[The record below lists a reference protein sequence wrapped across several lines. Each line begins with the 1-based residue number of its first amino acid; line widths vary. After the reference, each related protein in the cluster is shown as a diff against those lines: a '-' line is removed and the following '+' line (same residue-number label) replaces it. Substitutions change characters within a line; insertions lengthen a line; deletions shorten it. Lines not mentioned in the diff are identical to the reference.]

1 LNSNELMQFQTVLR
15 LAICFLAALLLV
27 CFSILFPS
35 LIMSRRAIASPT
47 DSIASQVYSQNNLSV
62 LVPDWSQLTF
72 AALPPI
78 RQNVD
83 ITASAEISDADRFG
97 LARRIQSGMTPDQ
110 YLKLG
115 DFEDSLYP
123 QYMSLQSIAS
133 VSQAQYD
140 LSQVALSGFNLIRDQ
155 TLNDL
160 RQAIPGIGD
169 FSVSQIPLITA
180 LLKQAK
186 LGDWT
191 NKSLSEL
198 VQWKPDLGNLKLG
211 AIKLDPFSVNDL
223 PGLKD
228 IPLANLQNW
237 QNSLIK
243 DVPGLKDVPLSQ
255 FPVSLVNAGAL
266 GVVDMVYGEKESDR
280 TNTISGSDV
289 EGFQVP
295 CRENCVYTE
304 LAGPQQL
311 YGKQWI
317 SGKYQQVKGGHGPL
331 AIVNGGKEPT
341 GRHPFGTAF
350 KVVIW
355 DVVESEGRVDTAL
368 FFRICHRILGVS
380 KTCTPYFIGPVP
392 FMSYHENDP
401 MLVGLLD
408 AQGGSTTGVS
418 IPQDVIDKARAA
430 GVSLGEDDPEFSD
443 SELCGTGPGGVD
455 LGALAAGI
463 SGIEGGYNSAGYYDP
478 ESAGR
483 GLGRYQYMTF
493 RSDVRVI
500 IAKHPGGED
509 FLQRANVNDNSSGY
523 IAALDRELPNYFT
536 QADQDALFK
545 QDQASNIRIAMSQ
558 IDPTTQRP
566 FTGTRLIERVGQ
578 IHFGGPN
585 AAIDGSG
592 SDIHGQLSIYGYGKE
607 LSQNYQAAL
616 QKMGGKPCAIAQ
628 GSGKSTGKMI
638 YPEGANAPIPSG
650 GYFGADRGDHIH
662 AGVDFSMTMGTPIK
676 AADGGTVEFAGRT
689 DPDGFGTLIV
699 IDHGNGIKTYYG
711 HPSHINVKTG
721 QKVSQGQIIGGVG
734 QEGDSTGPHLHFE
747 VRRNG
752 TPVDPMPYLHK

>member
-1 LNSNELMQFQTVLR
+1 MNSKELMQFQTVIR
-15 LAICFLAALLLV
+15 RAIYFLAALLLM
-27 CFSILFPS
+27 CFSVLS
-35 LIMSRRAIASPT
+35 LSFVGVTIAAPT
-47 DSIASQVYSQNNLSV
+47 TSIASQVYSQDNLST

-78 RQNVD
+78 QQNVD
-83 ITASAEISDADRFG
+83 ITASAVISDADQYG
-97 LARRIQSGMTPDQ
+97 LARQIQAGMTPDQ
-110 YLKLG
+110 YLNLG

-140 LSQVALSGFNLIRDQ
+140 LSQVAISGFDLIRDQ

-160 RQAIPGIGD
+160 RQAIPGLGD
-169 FSVSQIPLITA
+169 FAVGQVPPIAA
-180 LLKQAK
+180 LLKQTK
-186 LGDWT
+186 LDDWVS
-191 NKSLSEL
+191 KSLDEL

-211 AIKLDPFSVNDL
+211 TIKLDPFSIIDL

-243 DVPGLKDVPLSQ
+243 DVPGLKDVPLNQ
-255 FPVSLVNAGAL
+255 FPMSLINAGAI
-266 GVVDMVYGEKESDR
+266 GVIDMVYGEKESDR

-289 EGFQVP
+289 EGFQVA
-295 CRENCVYTE
+295 CRENCAYTE
-304 LAGPQQL
+304 LTGPQQL

-368 FFRICHRILGVS
+368 FFRICHRVFGFG

-392 FMSYHENDP
+392 FMSYHENDRI
-401 MLVGLLD
+401 LVGLLD
-408 AQGGSTTGVS
+408 AQGGATTGVS
-418 IPQDVIDKARAA
+418 IPQDVIDKARAV
-430 GVSLGEDDPEFSD
+430 GVSLGDDASDFSD
-443 SELCGTGPGGVD
+443 SALCGTGPGGVD

-463 SGIEGGYNSAGYYDP
+463 SGIEGGYSSAGYYDP
-478 ESAGR
+478 QAGGR

-493 RSDVRVI
+493 RSDVRAI

-509 FLQRANVNDNSSGY
+509 FLRRADVNNNSSGY

-566 FTGTRLIERVGQ
+566 FTGTRLIERLGQ
-578 IHFGGPN
+578 IHFGGSN
-585 AAIDGSG
+585 AAIDGGG
-592 SDIHGQLSIYGYGKE
+592 SDIHGRLSIYSYGKE
-607 LSQNYQAAL
+607 LSKNYQAAL
-616 QKMGGKPCAIAQ
+616 QKMGGKPCAIAE
-628 GSGKSTGKMI
+628 GSGKPTGKMI

-650 GYFGADRGDHIH
+650 GYFGADRGDHTH
-662 AGVDFSMTMGTPIK
+662 AGVDFSMPLGTPIK
-676 AADGGTVEFAGRT
+676 AADGGRVEFAGRT
-689 DPDGFGTLIV
+689 DPDGYGTLIIV
-699 IDHGNGIKTYYG
+699 DHGNGLKTYYG
-711 HPSHINVKTG
+711 HASRINVKTG

-734 QEGDSTGPHLHFE
+734 EEGRSTGPHLHFE

>member
-1 LNSNELMQFQTVLR
+1 MNSYELMQFQTVIR
-15 LAICFLAALLLV
+15 TAVSFLAPLLLICFSV
-27 CFSILFPS
+27 LFPS
-35 LIMSRRAIASPT
+35 IMSDRVIAAPG
-47 DSIASQVYSQNNLSV
+47 DAIASQVYSQDNLSA

-72 AALPPI
+72 AALPAI

-83 ITASAEISDADRFG
+83 ITASAEVGNADKYG
-97 LARRIQSGMTPDQ
+97 LVRQIQAGMTPDQ

-123 QYMSLQSIAS
+123 QYMNLQSIAS

-140 LSQVALSGFNLIRDQ
+140 LSQVALSSFDLMLDQ

-160 RQAIPGIGD
+160 KQTIPGLGD
-169 FSVSQIPLITA
+169 FSVSQIPPIAA

-186 LGDWT
+186 LGDLT
-191 NKSLSEL
+191 NRSLNEL
-198 VQWKPDLGNLKLG
+198 LQWKPDLGNLKLG
-211 AIKLDPFSVNDL
+211 TIKLDSFSVSDL

-237 QNSLIK
+237 QNSLLK
-243 DVPGLKDVPLSQ
+243 DVPGLKDVPLNQ
-255 FPVSLVNAGAL
+255 FPMSLVNAGAI
-266 GVVDMVYGEKESDR
+266 GVIDMVYGEKESDR

-289 EGFQVP
+289 EGFQVA
-295 CRENCVYTE
+295 CRENCAYTE
-304 LAGPQQL
+304 LSGSQAL

-368 FFRICHRILGVS
+368 FFRICHRVLGFG

-392 FMSYHENDP
+392 FMSYHENNP
-401 MLVGLLD
+401 ILVGLLN
-408 AQGGSTTGVS
+408 AQGGATTGVS

-430 GVSLGEDDPEFSD
+430 GVSLGDDDEELSD
-443 SELCGTGPGGVD
+443 SMLCETDPGGVD

-463 SGIEGGYNSAGYYDP
+463 SGIEGGYSSAGYYDP
-478 ESAGR
+478 QAEGR

-493 RSDVRVI
+493 RRDVRSI

-509 FLQRANVNDNSSGY
+509 FLRRADVNDNSSGY

-545 QDQASNIRIAMSQ
+545 QDQTDNIRTAMSQ
-558 IDPTTQRP
+558 IDPTTQRS
-566 FTGTRLIERVGQ
+566 FTGIRLIERLGQ
-578 IHFGGPN
+578 IHFGGAN
-585 AAIDGSG
+585 APIDGGG
-592 SDIHGQLSIYGYGKE
+592 SDIHGRLSIYGYGKE
-607 LSQNYQAAL
+607 LSKNYQAAL

-628 GSGKSTGKMI
+628 GSGKATGKMI
-638 YPEGANAPIPSG
+638 YPEGKNAPIPSG
-650 GYFGADRGDHIH
+650 GYFGVDRGDHIH
-662 AGVDFSMTMGTPIK
+662 AGVDFSMPIGTPIK
-676 AADGGTVEFAGRT
+676 AANGGTVEFAGRT

-699 IDHGNGIKTYYG
+699 VDHGNGVKTYYG
-711 HPSHINVKTG
+711 HPSQINVKTG

-752 TPVDPMPYLHK
+752 TSVDPMPYFQK